1 MQLVH
6 LDYEKKYRPLPALGL
21 VMLLAAV
28 AGGVQMARHYEYL
41 SGIRAGWEALEA
53 RVERIARQHDVSLG
67 DRNQNPEHMAR
78 EVGRANEVLRRITLP
93 WDDLFGAVES
103 AAPGEVALLAMEPD
117 PERQVLKISGEAKNV
132 PAMLEYIRMLE
143 SRPLFR
149 SVTLH
154 SHQVQVQDPQRP
166 LRFAVDVAWR
176 EAR

>member
-6 LDYEKKYRPLPALGL
+6 LDYEKKYRLLPALGIF
-21 VMLLAAV
+21 LLIV
-28 AGGVQMARHYEYL
+28 ALGAGVQAARHYEYL
-41 SGIRAGWEALEA
+41 SGILAGWEALEA
-53 RVERIARQHDVSLG
+53 RVERVARQHDVSLG
-67 DRNQNPEHMAR
+67 DKNQNTEQRAR
-78 EVGRANEVLRRITLP
+78 EVVSANEVLRRITLP

-117 PERQVLKISGEAKNV
+117 PEKQVLKISGEAKNV

-143 SRPLFR
+143 SRAMFR

-154 SHQVQVQDPQRP
+154 NHQVQVQDPQRP
-166 LRFAVDVAWR
+166 LRFAVVVAWR